1 MRHQWSKH
9 EEQAINNIIALQII
23 YELSMNSLK
32 QSLNRRTERAIQ
44 CKIQQV
50 KREQGLTD

>member
-9 EEQAINNIIALQII
+9 EEQTINNIIALQII
-23 YELSMNSLK
+23 YELSINSLK
-32 QSLNRRTERAIQ
+32 RSLTRRTERSIQ